1 MPAFSIPSVD
11 DVKKF
16 FMDKLKNI
24 DFFDETFVDK
34 QVDNVW
40 YKLGPLQWLT
50 WIVTI
55 ASGALL
61 VMFYIPTAEQAY
73 DSIIV
78 IQEHIPFGWLIRGMH
93 KYGADAFIVICTLKM
108 YRMFICADYKGNR
121 ELNLWICFFLMLLGF
136 YSGLSGYLLIWNQR
150 AFWATKVFATFPGYM
165 DQFGI
170 NLAFLGSTVVNK
182 LIDLGVPTS
191 LPAVHV
197 EQGGGVLWDMKLLNK
212 YTNLNLGMTT
222 QQILL
227 GGSAIGQATI
237 TRFYSMHMA
246 LSTIGLIVTELYFY
260 SNKKKRF
267 NLPWAQGFL
276 VIGMIAVASLVF
288 PAEMGA
294 RANPAVTPL
303 PILSDW
309 YFLALYQMYKY
320 IEPVLATFVTM
331 LIPATVLFIPFFDLS
346 KETKIQRRPL
356 VLALTIMG
364 FLNFIV
370 FSVLIILNI
379 ANINNDP
386 PYWIFLS
393 TMIVA
398 IGIYF
403 SQLQYAAI
411 NRWKLMLTYTVFM
424 FLYLARVHTHPYFG
438 FDLDA
443 ALGNTFLADTAWSRK
458 WIFYGGFFVLM
469 VFIYLWENCEAKC
482 KLKKVE
488 AAKAVP
494 EAKAEVQA

>member
-1 MPAFSIPSVD
+1 
-11 DVKKF
+11 
-16 FMDKLKNI
+16 
-24 DFFDETFVDK
+24 
-34 QVDNVW
+34 
-40 YKLGPLQWLT
+40 LT

-55 ASGALL
+55 VTGALL
-61 VMFYIPTAEQAY
+61 VMFYVPTAEQAY
-73 DSIIV
+73 DTIIV

-93 KYGADAFIVICTLKM
+93 KYGADAFIIMCTLKM
-108 YRMFICADYKGNR
+108 YRMFICADYKNNR
-121 ELNLWICFFLMLLGF
+121 ELNLWICFFLLLLGF

-170 NLAFLGSTVVNK
+170 NLAFLGETMVDK
-182 LIDLGVPTS
+182 LLALGVPTS
-191 LPAVHV
+191 LPGTSVAT
-197 EQGGGVLWDMKLLNK
+197 GAGVLLDMKLLNK
-212 YTNLNLGMTT
+212 FINLNLGMTT

-267 NLPWAQGFL
+267 NLPWWPDGFL
-276 VIGMIAVASLVF
+276 MIAMIASVAMIF

-320 IEPVLATFVTM
+320 IEPVLATFVTV
-331 LIPATVLFIPFFDLS
+331 LIPATVLFTPFFDTS
-346 KETKIQRRPL
+346 KEMNILKRPVIL
-356 VLALTIMG
+356 SLNIMG
-364 FLNFIV
+364 ALNAIA

-379 ANINNDP
+379 ANINVDP
-386 PYWIFLS
+386 PYWIFGS

-398 IGIYF
+398 VGIYF
-403 SQLQYAAI
+403 SQLQYAKI
-411 NRWKLMLTYTVFM
+411 NRWKLFLTYTVFQ
-424 FLYLARVHTHPYFG
+424 FLYLSRIHTVPYFG
-438 FDLDA
+438 FNLDPI
-443 ALGNTFLADTAWSRK
+443 LGKTFLADGPWGRM
-458 WIFYGGFFVLM
+458 WVFYGGFFLLLVA
-469 VFIYLWENCEAKC
+469 VYIFENIAAAKTS
-482 KLKKVE
+482 KVE
-488 AAKAVP
+488 AKA
-494 EAKAEVQA
+494 A

>member
-1 MPAFSIPSVD
+1 MSKLPTITVDAALKSVND
-11 DVKKF
+11 R
-16 FMDKLKNI
+16 LKNI

-34 QVDNVW
+34 QRENVW

-55 ASGALL
+55 VTGALL

-73 DSIIV
+73 DSIMV
-78 IQEHIPFGWLIRGMH
+78 IQERIPFGWLIRGMH

-121 ELNLWICFFLMLLGF
+121 ELNLWVCFFLMLLGF

-165 DQFGI
+165 DQFGL
-170 NLAFLGSTVVNK
+170 NLAFLGEGVVNK
-182 LIDLGVPTS
+182 LLEWGVPTS
-191 LPAVHV
+191 LPGKSVAD
-197 EQGGGVLWDMKLLNK
+197 GAGILLDMKLLNT
-212 YTNLNLGMTT
+212 YVNLNLGMVT

-246 LSTIGLIVTELYFY
+246 LSTIGLMVTELYFY

-267 NLPWAQGFL
+267 NLPWSEGFL
-276 VIGMIAVASLVF
+276 VIFMVAAAALIF
-288 PAEMGA
+288 PAEYGA
-294 RANPAVTPL
+294 RANPSVTPL

-331 LIPATVLFIPFFDLS
+331 LIPATVLLIPFFDRG
-346 KETKIQRRPL
+346 KEKSIGKRPL
-356 VLALTIMG
+356 ILALCVLGATNTIA
-364 FLNFIV
+364 
-370 FSVLIILNI
+370 FSTLIILNI

-386 PYWIFLS
+386 PYWIFGS

-398 IGIYF
+398 LGIYF
-403 SQLQYAAI
+403 SQLQYAGI
-411 NRWKLMLTYTVFM
+411 NRWRLLTLYVVFM
-424 FLYLARVHTHPYFG
+424 FFYLARVHTMPYFG
-438 FDLDA
+438 LPLEVLD
-443 ALGNTFLADTAWSRK
+443 GTWFKDCPWGRK
-458 WIFYGGFFVLM
+458 WIFYGGFFIALVLM
-469 VFIYLWENCEAKC
+469 YLWENKILAK
-482 KLKKVE
+482 KETK
-488 AAKAVP
+488 
-494 EAKAEVQA
+494 